1 MEQGRGWILAP
12 WHSGVAKVM
21 LLAALFTHWSLGL
34 FRVYQRRTLKIPLL
48 EAAQIAFGIVVPP
61 LLLDHIFSVYRI
73 NLAFG
78 DEALYTRSIL
88 EFWILN
94 PTAGLRQ
101 FLLFLAAWIHGCI
114 GIHFWLRTRIWYYRT
129 FPALV
134 TILTLIPV
142 LAFLGVTQAGRELSV
157 LASDPSFIES
167 LSATDLDTDA
177 IREKLGLMSGL
188 QYWMS
193 GAIWL
198 PLVLLIIVHVVREKR
213 AKRDATITIRYPNGI
228 DVPIPVGWTVLEASR
243 HAGIPHASVCGG
255 RARCST
261 CRVQIVEGM
270 EQLDSPDPVEQRVLD
285 RVNAGTGVRLA
296 CQLRPRHDIA
306 IAPIVSPAID
316 TNSLVSHSHSHSGEE
331 REITILFA
339 DLREFTR
346 VAERKMP
353 YDIVFLLNRYF
364 EAVGG
369 AVSSA
374 GGVAN
379 QYTGDGVMAL
389 FGMKVAPEI
398 ACRQAIASASSM
410 VSRIEELSQELAVE
424 LAGPLRLGIG
434 IHTGSVV
441 VGEMGYAGT
450 RYLTAVGDTVNAASR
465 LEALTKDF
473 NCEMLISTEVLA
485 RAGLEAPGYPTRQ
498 LTLRNREA
506 PLEVVLVQDTR
517 RLANELLHQA

>member
-1 MEQGRGWILAP
+1 
-12 WHSGVAKVM
+12 
-21 LLAALFTHWSLGL
+21 
-34 FRVYQRRTLKIPLL
+34 
-48 EAAQIAFGIVVPP
+48 
-61 LLLDHIFSVYRI
+61 
-73 NLAFG
+73 
-78 DEALYTRSIL
+78 
-88 EFWILN
+88 
-94 PTAGLRQ
+94 
-101 FLLFLAAWIHGCI
+101 
-114 GIHFWLRTRIWYYRT
+114 
-129 FPALV
+129 
-134 TILTLIPV
+134 
-142 LAFLGVTQAGRELSV
+142 
-157 LASDPSFIES
+157 
-167 LSATDLDTDA
+167 
-177 IREKLGLMSGL
+177 
-188 QYWMS
+188 
-193 GAIWL
+193 
-198 PLVLLIIVHVVREKR
+198 
-213 AKRDATITIRYPNGI
+213 
-228 DVPIPVGWTVLEASR
+228 
-243 HAGIPHASVCGG
+243 
-255 RARCST
+255 
-261 CRVQIVEGM
+261 
-270 EQLDSPDPVEQRVLD
+270 
-285 RVNAGTGVRLA
+285 
-296 CQLRPRHDIA
+296 
-306 IAPIVSPAID
+306 
-316 TNSLVSHSHSHSGEE
+316 
-331 REITILFA
+331 
-339 DLREFTR
+339 
-346 VAERKMP
+346 MP